1 MAASLIISNNKEWSN
16 EARDHLIKIGIK
28 CDVAH
33 NGREGQLM
41 AYQFAYEYY
50 FIDLEVKNFSAVEVC
65 KYLRKVR
72 PHGHIFITTE
82 NEKVLDEML
91 VSETSLRKLGIHKI
105 IHQPKTD
112 SLILHIRALGVIKQ
126 NPTSDEDI
134 SLDKESELSDNEFTR
149 VKIDEIPWNEK
160 ASCDY
165 YLRLKS
171 NKYIKVFLC
180 GEIPPADRLEKYS
193 MHGESY
199 LYFKT
204 QERVNFIHGQNL
216 AIKEAVKQ
224 NEPAARIVKSIKAA
238 ADKYI
243 DEALTSGLQPVMI
256 EEGKAICNNMFA
268 MAKSDV
274 SLKKLLNDFEAF
286 NPEEFSHSFLVC
298 FFSTIICKN
307 LDWVGQKTLDTLA
320 LGSMFH
326 DIGILQVPK
335 ELQEK
340 PLDKLSKDEF
350 AHFMSHAGLGMKMM
364 ESIPGVNAG
373 VIQII
378 GQHHECVNGSG
389 FPMKLTGGNIYPLA
403 KIVALADAFS
413 YFLKENSQ
421 TPKAGIKVFLSSQ
434 DNLQKFDQELIRN
447 LIKAI

>member
-1 MAASLIISNNKEWSN
+1 
-16 EARDHLIKIGIK
+16 
-28 CDVAH
+28 
-33 NGREGQLM
+33 M

-50 FIDLEVKNFSAVEVC
+50 FVDLEVKNFSAVEVC

-91 VSETSLRKLGIHKI
+91 ISETSLRKLGIHKI
-105 IHQPKTD
+105 IHQPKSD
-112 SLILHIRALGVIKQ
+112 SLISHIRSLGVIKQ
-126 NPTSDEDI
+126 TPPSSQENN
-134 SLDKESELSDNEFTR
+134 LDQETELSDNEFTR

-171 NKYIKVFLC
+171 NKYIKVFLS
-180 GEIPPADRLEKYS
+180 GEIPPSERLEKYYV
-193 MHGESY
+193 HGESY

-204 QERVNFIHGQNL
+204 HERVNFIHGQNL

-224 NEPAARIVKSIKAA
+224 NESAAKIVKSIKAA

-243 DEALTSGLQPVMI
+243 DEALTSGLQPVLI

-274 SLKKLLNDFEAF
+274 NLKKLLNDFEAF
-286 NPEEFSHSFLVC
+286 NPEEFSHSFLVS
-298 FFSTIICKN
+298 FFSTVICKN

-335 ELQEK
+335 EIQEK
-340 PLDKLSKDEF
+340 PVSRMNQDEL
-350 AHFMSHAGLGMKMM
+350 AQYTSHAGLGIKMM
-364 ESIPGVNAG
+364 ESIPGINAG

-378 GQHHECVNGSG
+378 GQHHEHVNGSG

-403 KIVALADAFS
+403 KIVSLADAFA
-413 YFLKENSQ
+413 YFLKENSL
-421 TPKAGIKVFLSSQ
+421 TPKAGIKNFLSTQ
-434 DNLQKFDQELIRN
+434 DNLQKFDQDLIKN